1 MGALSSKYGIRIK
14 ILNNI
19 KHLYATCLK
28 FGDRFFTSITMS
40 GLEVKASILRSNTTS
55 KITSFSVPIPRQKS
69 RLSHVNIILRHYG
82 GQLKTAV
89 EQEAGEKIDCK
100 R

>member
-14 ILNNI
+14 ILNNV

-40 GLEVKASILRSNTTS
+40 GLEVKASIHRSNTTS
-55 KITSFSVPIPRQKS
+55 KITSKIPRQKS
-69 RLSHVNIILRHYG
+69 RLSHVNIVLRHYG